1 MATAKSSINVLGI
14 NDEIGSI
21 LMALKQLDVNVGT
34 FYTIGV
40 NNTCLDVIKGNFPS
54 ANVIKVTE
62 DTKDFKADLIMAKNI
77 FGGSSQSNED
87 DEEEGSNESQLAV
100 LKHYIDLFSEGENEV
115 LWLLE
120 ERVLSNADE
129 ELVTRTLGT
138 TPCKI
143 NASLVSAQNKERLYW
158 SNLGEED
165 INLFG
170 EKETNIPM
178 PQDKC
183 VSLGKL
189 VRDKEVD
196 EWSDDEEDEEEDDK
210 EKFTFVS
217 LEGVTLPDLSSVD
230 TAYYVSGA
238 IRIRGEAKE
247 RVLELRKDSKSNAIT
262 ASKVKCLVVSVD
274 GRGKGDTRI
283 ECRHLTIGEVKKLY
297 TIPAEYDFSRLNT
310 SAWGVLSRSSVV
322 DILVHILSSSKAFAT
337 LRETAKATPIV
348 QNYNAKDW
356 NELAKRIY
364 ESAINRGFSED
375 ALEAS
380 NAGMLI
386 VSNLTRA
393 YSHDEFGVENVS
405 IGGKESISEVMKLIK
420 SGLTADKIICPNGSA
435 YDHTTNYYFG
445 EVFCL
450 ALSVMMS
457 DKEFE
462 GFDELYEVSDDFSYF
477 EDKYRLDTK
486 KVSAIWSIIEE
497 YLFRIECFFRY
508 PCILG
513 YMIRLADMFGVDA
526 YESTIL
532 RLTYNEHQ
540 GYSHR

>member
-21 LMALKQLDVNVGT
+21 LMALKQLDVNVAT

-54 ANVIKVTE
+54 TNVVKVTE

-87 DEEEGSNESQLAV
+87 DDEEGSNESQLAL

-158 SNLGEED
+158 SNLGEEE

-183 VSLGKL
+183 VSLGNL
-189 VRDKEVD
+189 VLDK
-196 EWSDDEEDEEEDDK
+196 EEDEDE

-217 LEGVTLPDLSSVD
+217 LEGVTLPDLSAVD

-274 GRGKGDTRI
+274 GRGKCDTRI

-297 TIPAEYDFSRLNT
+297 TIPSEYDFSRLNT

-337 LRETAKATPIV
+337 LREMAKATPIV

-356 NELAKRIY
+356 NDLAKRVY
-364 ESAINRGFSED
+364 ESTINRGFGED

-450 ALSVMMS
+450 ALSVMMR

-532 RLTYNEHQ
+532 RLTYNELQ
-540 GYSHR
+540 GYTHR

>member
-1 MATAKSSINVLGI
+1 MATEKTSINVLGI

-54 ANVIKVTE
+54 TNVIKVTE

-87 DEEEGSNESQLAV
+87 DDEEGSNESQLAL
-100 LKHYIDLFSEGENEV
+100 LKHYIDLFSEGDNEV

-158 SNLGEED
+158 SNLGEEEID
-165 INLFG
+165 LFG
-170 EKETNIPM
+170 EKESNIPM

-189 VRDKEVD
+189 VRDNEVD
-196 EWSDDEEDEEEDDK
+196 EWSDDEDEEDEDK

-217 LEGVTLPDLSSVD
+217 LDGVTLPDLSSVD

-297 TIPAEYDFSRLNT
+297 TIPSEYDFSRLNT

-348 QNYNAKDW
+348 QNFNVKDW

-364 ESAINRGFSED
+364 ESAVNRGFSED
-375 ALEAS
+375 AMEAS

-393 YSHDEFGVENVS
+393 YSYDEFGVENVS
-405 IGGKESISEVMKLIK
+405 IGGKESISKVIELVN

-435 YDHTTNYYFG
+435 YDHTTNFFFG

-450 ALSVMMS
+450 ALSVMMN

-462 GFDELYEVSDDFSYF
+462 GFDELYNVSDDFSYF

-532 RLTYNEHQ
+532 RLTYNELQ
-540 GYSHR
+540 GYTHR

>member
-54 ANVIKVTE
+54 TNVIKVTE

-87 DEEEGSNESQLAV
+87 DDGEGSNESQLAI

-196 EWSDDEEDEEEDDK
+196 EWGDDEDEGDEDK

-217 LEGVTLPDLSSVD
+217 LEGVTIPDLSSVD

-247 RVLELRKDSKSNAIT
+247 RMLELRKDSKSNAIT
-262 ASKVKCLVVSVD
+262 ASKVKCLVVSID

-297 TIPAEYDFSRLNT
+297 TIPPEYDFSRLNT

-337 LRETAKATPIV
+337 LRETAKVTPIV

-356 NELAKRIY
+356 NDLAKRIY

-375 ALEAS
+375 AMEAS

-462 GFDELYEVSDDFSYF
+462 GFDELYNISDDFSYF
-477 EDKYRLDTK
+477 EDKYRLDGK
-486 KVSAIWSIIEE
+486 KVSAIWSMIEE

-532 RLTYNEHQ
+532 RLTYNELQ
-540 GYSHR
+540 GYTHR

>member
-1 MATAKSSINVLGI
+1 MTATKSSINVLGI

-54 ANVIKVTE
+54 TNVVKVTE

-87 DEEEGSNESQLAV
+87 DDEEGSNESQLAL

-158 SNLGEED
+158 SNLGEEE

-196 EWSDDEEDEEEDDK
+196 EWSDDEDEEDEDK

-217 LEGVTLPDLSSVD
+217 LDGVTLPDLSSVD

-297 TIPAEYDFSRLNT
+297 TIPSEYDFSRLNT
-310 SAWGVLSRSSVV
+310 SAWGVLSRSSVIDV
-322 DILVHILSSSKAFAT
+322 LVHILSSSKAFAT

-356 NELAKRIY
+356 NDLAKRIY

-393 YSHDEFGVENVS
+393 YSYDEFGVWNNP
-405 IGGKESISEVMKLIK
+405 IGGKEKIRAVLNLVET
-420 SGLTADKIICPNGSA
+420 GCTADRIICPNGSS
-435 YDHTTNYYFG
+435 YDHTTDFFFG

-462 GFDELYEVSDDFSYF
+462 GFDELYNVSDDFSYF

-532 RLTYNEHQ
+532 RLTYNELQ
-540 GYSHR
+540 GYTHR

>member
-54 ANVIKVTE
+54 TNVIKVTE
-62 DTKDFKADLIMAKNI
+62 DTKDFKSDLIMAKNI

-87 DEEEGSNESQLAV
+87 DDEEGSNESQLAI

-196 EWSDDEEDEEEDDK
+196 EWGDDEDDEDEDK
-210 EKFTFVS
+210 EKFTFVC
-217 LEGVTLPDLSSVD
+217 LEGVTIPDLSSVD

-297 TIPAEYDFSRLNT
+297 TIPSEYDFSRLNT

-322 DILVHILSSSKAFAT
+322 DILVHILSSSKAFDT
-337 LRETAKATPIV
+337 LRETAKAMPIV

-364 ESAINRGFSED
+364 ESAVNRGFSED

-405 IGGKESISEVMKLIK
+405 IGGKESISKVMELVN

-435 YDHTTNYYFG
+435 YDHTTNFFFG

-450 ALSVMMS
+450 ALSVMMN

-462 GFDELYEVSDDFSYF
+462 GFDELYNVSDDFSYF

-532 RLTYNEHQ
+532 RLTYNELQ
-540 GYSHR
+540 GYTHR

>member
-1 MATAKSSINVLGI
+1 MVTAKSSINVLGI

-54 ANVIKVTE
+54 TNVVKVTE

-87 DEEEGSNESQLAV
+87 DEEEGSSESQLAL

-129 ELVTRTLGT
+129 ELVTITLGT

-158 SNLGEED
+158 SNLGEEE

-189 VRDKEVD
+189 VRDKEAD
-196 EWSDDEEDEEEDDK
+196 ECSDDDDDEDEDK

-217 LEGVTLPDLSSVD
+217 LEGVTLPDLSAVD

-297 TIPAEYDFSRLNT
+297 TIPPEYDFSRLNT

-348 QNYNAKDW
+348 QNFNAKDW

-364 ESAINRGFSED
+364 ESAVNRGFSED
-375 ALEAS
+375 AMEAS

-393 YSHDEFGVENVS
+393 YSYDEFGVENVS
-405 IGGKESISEVMKLIK
+405 IGGKESINEVMEMVK
-420 SGLTADKIICPNGSA
+420 SGLTADKIICTNGLA
-435 YDHTTNYYFG
+435 YDHTTDFYFG

-462 GFDELYEVSDDFSYF
+462 GFDELYNVSDDFSYF
-477 EDKYRLDTK
+477 EDKYRLDSK

-532 RLTYNEHQ
+532 RLTYNELQ
-540 GYSHR
+540 GYTHR

>member
-1 MATAKSSINVLGI
+1 MATAKSSISVLGI

-40 NNTCLDVIKGNFPS
+40 NYTCLDVIKGNFPS
-54 ANVIKVTE
+54 TNVVKVTE

-87 DEEEGSNESQLAV
+87 DDEEGSSESQLAI

-297 TIPAEYDFSRLNT
+297 TIPPEYDFSRLNT

-322 DILVHILSSSKAFAT
+322 NILVHILSSSKAFAT
-337 LRETAKATPIV
+337 LRETAKVTPIV

-364 ESAINRGFSED
+364 ESAVNRGFSED
-375 ALEAS
+375 AMEAS

-393 YSHDEFGVENVS
+393 YSYDEFGVENVS
-405 IGGKESISEVMKLIK
+405 IGGKESISKVMELVN
-420 SGLTADKIICPNGSA
+420 SGLTADKIICPNGSP
-435 YDHTTNYYFG
+435 YDHTTNFFFG

-450 ALSVMMS
+450 ALSVMMN
-457 DKEFE
+457 DKKFE
-462 GFDELYEVSDDFSYF
+462 GFDELYNVSDDFSYF

-532 RLTYNEHQ
+532 RLTYNEQQ
-540 GYSHR
+540 GYTHR

>member
-1 MATAKSSINVLGI
+1 MATEKTSINVLGI

-40 NNTCLDVIKGNFPS
+40 NNTRLDVIKGNFPS
-54 ANVIKVTE
+54 TNVVKVTE

-87 DEEEGSNESQLAV
+87 DDEEGSNESQLA
-100 LKHYIDLFSEGENEV
+100 LLRHYIDLFSEGENEV

-170 EKETNIPM
+170 EKEINIPM

-196 EWSDDEEDEEEDDK
+196 EWSDDEDEEDEDK

-217 LEGVTLPDLSSVD
+217 LDGVTLPDLSSVD

-297 TIPAEYDFSRLNT
+297 TIPPEYDFSRLNT

-356 NELAKRIY
+356 NDLAKRIY
-364 ESAINRGFSED
+364 DSAVNRGFSED

-393 YSHDEFGVENVS
+393 YSHDEFGVDNVS

-462 GFDELYEVSDDFSYF
+462 GFDELYNVSDDFSYF
-477 EDKYRLDTK
+477 EDKYRLDGK
-486 KVSAIWSIIEE
+486 KASAIWSIIEE

-532 RLTYNEHQ
+532 RLTYNELQ
-540 GYSHR
+540 GYTHR

>member
-1 MATAKSSINVLGI
+1 MATEKTSINVLGI

-54 ANVIKVTE
+54 TNVVKVTE

-87 DEEEGSNESQLAV
+87 DEEEGSNESQLAL
-100 LKHYIDLFSEGENEV
+100 LKHYIDLFSEGETEV

-158 SNLGEED
+158 SNLGEEE

-196 EWSDDEEDEEEDDK
+196 EWSDDEDEEDEDK

-217 LEGVTLPDLSSVD
+217 LDGVTLPDLSSVD

-297 TIPAEYDFSRLNT
+297 TIPSEYDFSRLNT
-310 SAWGVLSRSSVV
+310 SAWGVLSRSSVIDV
-322 DILVHILSSSKAFAT
+322 LVHILSSSKAFAT
-337 LRETAKATPIV
+337 LRETAKVTPII

-356 NELAKRIY
+356 NDLAKRIY

-435 YDHTTNYYFG
+435 YDHTTNFFFG

-450 ALSVMMS
+450 ALSVMMN

-462 GFDELYEVSDDFSYF
+462 GFDELYNVSDDFSYF

-532 RLTYNEHQ
+532 RLTYNELQ
-540 GYSHR
+540 GYTHR

>member
-1 MATAKSSINVLGI
+1 MATEKTSINVLGI

-54 ANVIKVTE
+54 TNIVKVTE

-87 DEEEGSNESQLAV
+87 DDEEGSNESQLAL

-115 LWLLE
+115 LWVLE

-170 EKETNIPM
+170 EKETNIPI

-196 EWSDDEEDEEEDDK
+196 EWGDDEDEGDEDK

-217 LEGVTLPDLSSVD
+217 LEGVTLPDLSAVD

-274 GRGKGDTRI
+274 GRGNGDTRI

-297 TIPAEYDFSRLNT
+297 TIPSEYDFSRLNT
-310 SAWGVLSRSSVV
+310 SAWGVLSRSSVIDV
-322 DILVHILSSSKAFAT
+322 LVHILSSSKAFTT

-348 QNYNAKDW
+348 QNYNANDW
-356 NELAKRIY
+356 NELAKRIHK
-364 ESAINRGFSED
+364 SGISRGFSHD
-375 ALEAS
+375 ALRPS
-380 NAGMLI
+380 NAGMVI

-393 YSHDEFGVENVS
+393 YSYDEFGVENVS
-405 IGGKESISEVMKLIK
+405 IGGKESINKVMELVN

-486 KVSAIWSIIEE
+486 KISAIWSMIEE

-532 RLTYNEHQ
+532 RLAYNELQ
-540 GYSHR
+540 GYTHR

>member
-40 NNTCLDVIKGNFPS
+40 NNTCIDIIKGNFPS
-54 ANVIKVTE
+54 TNVVKVTE

-87 DEEEGSNESQLAV
+87 DDEEGSNESQLAV
-100 LKHYIDLFSEGENEV
+100 LKRYIDLFSEGENEV

-138 TPCKI
+138 TPCRI

-196 EWSDDEEDEEEDDK
+196 EWSDDEDEEDEDK

-217 LEGVTLPDLSSVD
+217 LDGVTLPDLSSVD

-297 TIPAEYDFSRLNT
+297 TIPSEYDFSRLNT

-337 LRETAKATPIV
+337 LRETAKATPII
-348 QNYNAKDW
+348 QNFNAKDW

-364 ESAINRGFSED
+364 ESAVNRGFSED
-375 ALEAS
+375 AMEAS

-462 GFDELYEVSDDFSYF
+462 GFDELYKVSDDFSYF

-486 KVSAIWSIIEE
+486 KVSAIWSMIEE

-532 RLTYNEHQ
+532 RLTYNEQQ
-540 GYSHR
+540 GYTHR

>member
-1 MATAKSSINVLGI
+1 M
-14 NDEIGSI
+14 
-21 LMALKQLDVNVGT
+21 
-34 FYTIGV
+34 
-40 NNTCLDVIKGNFPS
+40 
-54 ANVIKVTE
+54 
-62 DTKDFKADLIMAKNI
+62 
-77 FGGSSQSNED
+77 
-87 DEEEGSNESQLAV
+87 
-100 LKHYIDLFSEGENEV
+100 
-115 LWLLE
+115 
-120 ERVLSNADE
+120 LSNADE

-158 SNLGEED
+158 SNLGEEE

-170 EKETNIPM
+170 EKESNIPM

-189 VRDKEVD
+189 VRDNEVD
-196 EWSDDEEDEEEDDK
+196 EWSDDEDEEDEDK

-217 LEGVTLPDLSSVD
+217 LDGVTLPDLSSVD

-297 TIPAEYDFSRLNT
+297 TIPSEYDFSRLNT

-348 QNYNAKDW
+348 QNFNVKDW

-364 ESAINRGFSED
+364 ESAVNRGFSED
-375 ALEAS
+375 AMEAS

-393 YSHDEFGVENVS
+393 YSYDEFGVENVS
-405 IGGKESISEVMKLIK
+405 IGGKESISKVMELVN

-435 YDHTTNYYFG
+435 YDHTTNFFFG

-450 ALSVMMS
+450 ALSVMMN

-462 GFDELYEVSDDFSYF
+462 GFDELYNVSDDFSYF
-477 EDKYRLDTK
+477 EDKCRLDTK

-532 RLTYNEHQ
+532 RLTYNELQ
-540 GYSHR
+540 GYTHR

>member
-54 ANVIKVTE
+54 TNVVKVTE

-87 DEEEGSNESQLAV
+87 DEEEGSNESQLTL

-158 SNLGEED
+158 SNLGEEE

-196 EWSDDEEDEEEDDK
+196 EWSDDDEDEDEDDK

-297 TIPAEYDFSRLNT
+297 TIPSEYDFSRLNT
-310 SAWGVLSRSSVV
+310 SAWGVLSRSSVIDV
-322 DILVHILSSSKAFAT
+322 LVHILSSSKAFTT
-337 LRETAKATPIV
+337 LRDTAKATPIV
-348 QNYNAKDW
+348 QNYNANDW
-356 NELAKRIY
+356 NELAKRIHK
-364 ESAINRGFSED
+364 SGISRGFSHD
-375 ALEAS
+375 ALRPS
-380 NAGMLI
+380 NAGMVI

-393 YSHDEFGVENVS
+393 YSYDEFGVENVS
-405 IGGKESISEVMKLIK
+405 IGGKESISKVMELVN
-420 SGLTADKIICPNGSA
+420 SGLTADKIICHNGSP
-435 YDHTTNYYFG
+435 YDHTTNFYFG
-445 EVFCL
+445 EAFCI
-450 ALSVMMS
+450 ALSVIKR
-457 DKEFE
+457 DKSFG
-462 GFDELYEVSDDFSYF
+462 GFKEIEDASDDFSRF
-477 EDKYRLDTK
+477 EDNYYKVDK
-486 KVSAIWSIIEE
+486 KLSAFWSLLEKELFCIENVRG
-497 YLFRIECFFRY
+497 YTNV
-508 PCILG
+508 LG

-532 RLTYNEHQ
+532 RLTYNEQQ

>member
-40 NNTCLDVIKGNFPS
+40 NNTCIDVIKGNFPS
-54 ANVIKVTE
+54 TNVVKVTE
-62 DTKDFKADLIMAKNI
+62 DTKDFKADLIIAKNI
-77 FGGSSQSNED
+77 FGGSSQPNED
-87 DEEEGSNESQLAV
+87 DEEEGSNESQLAL
-100 LKHYIDLFSEGENEV
+100 LKHYIDIFSEGENEV

-196 EWSDDEEDEEEDDK
+196 EWSDDDDDEDEDK

-217 LEGVTLPDLSSVD
+217 LEGVTLPDLSAVD

-297 TIPAEYDFSRLNT
+297 TIPYEYDFSRLNT

-337 LRETAKATPIV
+337 LRETAKVTPIV

-356 NELAKRIY
+356 NDLAKRIY

-486 KVSAIWSIIEE
+486 KVSAIWSMIEE

-532 RLTYNEHQ
+532 RLTYNELQ
-540 GYSHR
+540 GYTHR

>member
-1 MATAKSSINVLGI
+1 
-14 NDEIGSI
+14 
-21 LMALKQLDVNVGT
+21 MALKQLDVNVGT

-40 NNTCLDVIKGNFPS
+40 NNTCLDVINGNFPS
-54 ANVIKVTE
+54 TNVVNVTE

-87 DEEEGSNESQLAV
+87 DEEEGGNESQLAL
-100 LKHYIDLFSEGENEV
+100 LKRYIDLFSEGENEV

-129 ELVTRTLGT
+129 ELVTKTLGT

-158 SNLGEED
+158 SNLGEEE

-196 EWSDDEEDEEEDDK
+196 EWSDDEDEEEDK

-217 LEGVTLPDLSSVD
+217 LEGVTLPDLSAID

-297 TIPAEYDFSRLNT
+297 TIPSEYDFSRLNT
-310 SAWGVLSRSSVV
+310 SAWGVLSRSSVIDV
-322 DILVHILSSSKAFAT
+322 LVHILSSSKAFAT

-348 QNYNAKDW
+348 QNYNADDW
-356 NELAKRIY
+356 NELAKRVY

-375 ALEAS
+375 TMEAS
-380 NAGMLI
+380 DAGMLI

-393 YSHDEFGVENVS
+393 YSCDEFGIDNVS
-405 IGGKESISEVMKLIK
+405 IGGKESIRAVMNLVET
-420 SGLTADKIICPNGSA
+420 GCTADRIICPNGSA
-435 YDHTTNYYFG
+435 YDHTTNFYFG

-450 ALSVMMS
+450 ALSVMMN

-462 GFDELYEVSDDFSYF
+462 GFDELYNVSDDFSYF

-486 KVSAIWSIIEE
+486 KVSAIWSMIEE

-508 PCILG
+508 PAILG

-532 RLTYNEHQ
+532 RLSYNEQ
-540 GYSHR
+540 QCFTHR

>member
-1 MATAKSSINVLGI
+1 MATEKTSINVLGI

-54 ANVIKVTE
+54 TNIVKVTE

-87 DEEEGSNESQLAV
+87 DDEEGSNESQLAI

-196 EWSDDEEDEEEDDK
+196 EWGDDEDEGDEDK

-217 LEGVTLPDLSSVD
+217 LEGVTIPDLSSVD

-262 ASKVKCLVVSVD
+262 ASKVKCLVVSID

-297 TIPAEYDFSRLNT
+297 TIPPEYDFSRLNT

-337 LRETAKATPIV
+337 LRETAKVTPIV

-356 NELAKRIY
+356 NDLAKRIY

-375 ALEAS
+375 AMEAS

-462 GFDELYEVSDDFSYF
+462 GFDELYNISDDFSYF
-477 EDKYRLDTK
+477 EDKYRLDGK
-486 KVSAIWSIIEE
+486 KVSAIWSMIEE

-532 RLTYNEHQ
+532 RLTYNELQ
-540 GYSHR
+540 GYTHR

>member
-1 MATAKSSINVLGI
+1 MATEKTSINVLGI

-54 ANVIKVTE
+54 TNIVKVTE

-87 DEEEGSNESQLAV
+87 DDEEGSNESQLAV

-189 VRDKEVD
+189 VRDKE
-196 EWSDDEEDEEEDDK
+196 EDEDE

-217 LEGVTLPDLSSVD
+217 LEGVTLPDLLAVD

-297 TIPAEYDFSRLNT
+297 TIPSEYDFSRLNT

-337 LRETAKATPIV
+337 LRETAKVTPIV

-356 NELAKRIY
+356 NDLAKRIY

-393 YSHDEFGVENVS
+393 HSYDEFGVGNNP
-405 IGGKESISEVMKLIK
+405 IGGKEKIRAVMNLVET
-420 SGLTADKIICPNGSA
+420 GCTADRIICPNGSA
-435 YDHTTNYYFG
+435 YDHTTDFYFG

-462 GFDELYEVSDDFSYF
+462 GFDELYNVSDDFSYF
-477 EDKYRLDTK
+477 EDKYRLDGK

-532 RLTYNEHQ
+532 RLTYNELQ
-540 GYSHR
+540 GCTHR

>member
-1 MATAKSSINVLGI
+1 MATEKTSINVLGI

-54 ANVIKVTE
+54 TNIVKVTE

-87 DEEEGSNESQLAV
+87 DDEEGSNESQLAL

-115 LWLLE
+115 LWVLE

-170 EKETNIPM
+170 EKETNIPI

-196 EWSDDEEDEEEDDK
+196 EWGDDEDEGDEDK

-217 LEGVTLPDLSSVD
+217 LEGVTLPDLSAVD

-262 ASKVKCLVVSVD
+262 ASEVKCLVVSVD
-274 GRGKGDTRI
+274 GRGNGDTRI

-297 TIPAEYDFSRLNT
+297 TIPSEYDFSRLNT
-310 SAWGVLSRSSVV
+310 SAWGVLSRSSVIDV
-322 DILVHILSSSKAFAT
+322 LVHILSSSKAFTT

-348 QNYNAKDW
+348 QNYNANDW
-356 NELAKRIY
+356 NELAKRIHK
-364 ESAINRGFSED
+364 SGISRGFSHD
-375 ALEAS
+375 ALRPS
-380 NAGMLI
+380 NAGMVI

-393 YSHDEFGVENVS
+393 YSYDEFGVENVS
-405 IGGKESISEVMKLIK
+405 IGGKESINKVMELVN

-486 KVSAIWSIIEE
+486 KISAIWSMIEE

-532 RLTYNEHQ
+532 RLAYNELQ
-540 GYSHR
+540 GYTHR

>member
-54 ANVIKVTE
+54 TNVVKVTE

-77 FGGSSQSNED
+77 FGGGSQSNED
-87 DEEEGSNESQLAV
+87 DEEEGGNESQLAL

-189 VRDKEVD
+189 VRDKE
-196 EWSDDEEDEEEDDK
+196 EDEDE

-217 LEGVTLPDLSSVD
+217 LEGVTLPDLSAVD

-297 TIPAEYDFSRLNT
+297 TIPTEYDFSRLNT

-337 LRETAKATPIV
+337 LREMAKATPIV
-348 QNYNAKDW
+348 QNFNAKDW

-364 ESAINRGFSED
+364 ESAVDRGFSED
-375 ALEAS
+375 AMEAS

-462 GFDELYEVSDDFSYF
+462 GFDELYNISDDFSYF
-477 EDKYRLDTK
+477 EDKYRLDGK
-486 KVSAIWSIIEE
+486 KVSAIWSMIEE

-532 RLTYNEHQ
+532 RLTYNELQ
-540 GYSHR
+540 GYTNR

>member
-1 MATAKSSINVLGI
+1 MVTAKSSINVLGI

-54 ANVIKVTE
+54 TNIVKVTE

-77 FGGSSQSNED
+77 FGGSSQFNED
-87 DEEEGSNESQLAV
+87 DDEEGSNESQLAI

-196 EWSDDEEDEEEDDK
+196 EWGDDEDEEDEDK

-217 LEGVTLPDLSSVD
+217 LEGVTIPDLSSVD

-274 GRGKGDTRI
+274 GRGKGDTRL

-297 TIPAEYDFSRLNT
+297 TIPSEYDFSRLNT

-337 LRETAKATPIV
+337 LREMAKATPIV
-348 QNYNAKDW
+348 QNLNATDW
-356 NELAKRIY
+356 NELAKRICK
-364 ESAINRGFSED
+364 SMKDRGVDNDTMKS
-375 ALEAS
+375 S
-380 NAGMLI
+380 YAGMVI
-386 VSNLTRA
+386 TNELTRA
-393 YSHDEFGVENVS
+393 YIGDEFGVGNLP
-405 IGGKESISEVMKLIK
+405 IGGKDNIRKVMNLVET
-420 SGLTADKIICPNGSA
+420 GCTADRIICSNGSA
-435 YDHTTNYYFG
+435 YDHTTDFYFG
-445 EVFCL
+445 EAFIFTIL
-450 ALSVMMS
+450 AMMNDGNFGGFRELS
-457 DKEFE
+457 DKPED
-462 GFDELYEVSDDFSYF
+462 FDYYENKYAYAGKRKSALLTLIQQDLLLIYGYYKYDD
-477 EDKYRLDTK
+477 
-486 KVSAIWSIIEE
+486 
-497 YLFRIECFFRY
+497 
-508 PCILG
+508 ILSRF
-513 YMIRLADMFGVDA
+513 IKLADMFGVDA

-532 RLTYNEHQ
+532 RLTYNELQ
-540 GYSHR
+540 GYTHR

>member
-1 MATAKSSINVLGI
+1 
-14 NDEIGSI
+14 
-21 LMALKQLDVNVGT
+21 MALKQLDVNVGT

-54 ANVIKVTE
+54 TNIVNVTE
-62 DTKDFKADLIMAKNI
+62 DTKDFKADLIIAKNI
-77 FGGSSQSNED
+77 FCGSSQSNED
-87 DEEEGSNESQLAV
+87 DEEEGSNESQLAL

-158 SNLGEED
+158 SNLGEEE

-196 EWSDDEEDEEEDDK
+196 EWNDDEDEEDEDK

-217 LEGVTLPDLSSVD
+217 LDGVTLPDLSSVD

-297 TIPAEYDFSRLNT
+297 TIPSEYDFSRLNT

-356 NELAKRIY
+356 NDLAKRIY
-364 ESAINRGFSED
+364 KSAVNRGFSED
-375 ALEAS
+375 AMEAS

-393 YSHDEFGVENVS
+393 YSYDEFGVENVS
-405 IGGKESISEVMKLIK
+405 IGGKESISKVMELVN

-435 YDHTTNYYFG
+435 YDHTTNFFFG

-450 ALSVMMS
+450 ALSVMMN

-462 GFDELYEVSDDFSYF
+462 GFDELYNISDDFSYF

-486 KVSAIWSIIEE
+486 KVSAICSIIEE

-508 PCILG
+508 SCILG
-513 YMIRLADMFGVDA
+513 YMIRLADMFGIDA

-532 RLTYNEHQ
+532 RLTYNEQQ
-540 GYSHR
+540 GYTHR

>member
-21 LMALKQLDVNVGT
+21 LMALKQLDVNVAT

-54 ANVIKVTE
+54 TNVVKVTE

-87 DEEEGSNESQLAV
+87 DDEEGSNESQLAL

-158 SNLGEED
+158 SNLGEEE

-170 EKETNIPM
+170 EKETNIPI

-189 VRDKEVD
+189 VLDK
-196 EWSDDEEDEEEDDK
+196 EEDEDE

-217 LEGVTLPDLSSVD
+217 LEGVTLPDLSAVD

-297 TIPAEYDFSRLNT
+297 TIPSEYDFSRLNT

-337 LRETAKATPIV
+337 LRETAKVTPIV
-348 QNYNAKDW
+348 QNLNATDW
-356 NELAKRIY
+356 NELAKRICK
-364 ESAINRGFSED
+364 SMKDRGVDNDTMKS
-375 ALEAS
+375 S
-380 NAGMLI
+380 YAGMVI
-386 VSNLTRA
+386 ANELTRA
-393 YSHDEFGVENVS
+393 YIGDEFGVENIA
-405 IGGKESISEVMKLIK
+405 IGGKDNVRKVMNLVET
-420 SGLTADKIICPNGSA
+420 GCTAYRIICPNGSA
-435 YDHTTNYYFG
+435 YDHTTDFYFG
-445 EVFCL
+445 EAFIFTIL
-450 ALSVMMS
+450 AMMNDGNFSGFRNLS
-457 DKEFE
+457 DKPKS
-462 GFDELYEVSDDFSYF
+462 FDYYEN
-477 EDKYRLDTK
+477 KYAYAGKRK
-486 KVSAIWSIIEE
+486 SALITLIEE
-497 YLFRIECFFRY
+497 DLLLIY
-508 PCILG
+508 G
-513 YMIRLADMFGVDA
+513 YYAYDEVLSRFIKLADMFGVDA

-532 RLTYNEHQ
+532 RLTYNERQ

>member
-1 MATAKSSINVLGI
+1 MATEKTSINVLGI

-21 LMALKQLDVNVGT
+21 LMALKQLDVNVGA

-54 ANVIKVTE
+54 TNIVKVTE

-87 DEEEGSNESQLAV
+87 DEEEGSNESQLAL

-196 EWSDDEEDEEEDDK
+196 EWNDDEDEEDEDK

-217 LEGVTLPDLSSVD
+217 LDGVTLPDLSSVD

-297 TIPAEYDFSRLNT
+297 TIPSEYDFSRLNT

-337 LRETAKATPIV
+337 LRETAKVTPIV

-356 NELAKRIY
+356 NDLAKRIY

-477 EDKYRLDTK
+477 EDKYRLDGK

>member
-21 LMALKQLDVNVGT
+21 LMALNQLDVNVGT

-54 ANVIKVTE
+54 TNVVKVTE

-87 DEEEGSNESQLAV
+87 DEEEGSNESQLA
-100 LKHYIDLFSEGENEV
+100 LIKHYIDIFSEGENEV

-129 ELVTRTLGT
+129 ELVTITLGT

-158 SNLGEED
+158 SNLGEEE

-297 TIPAEYDFSRLNT
+297 TIPSEYDFSRLNT

-322 DILVHILSSSKAFAT
+322 DILVHILSSSKAFST

-348 QNYNAKDW
+348 QNFNAKDW

-364 ESAINRGFSED
+364 ESAVNRGFSED
-375 ALEAS
+375 AMEAS

-393 YSHDEFGVENVS
+393 YSYDEFGVENVS
-405 IGGKESISEVMKLIK
+405 IGGKESISKVMELVN
-420 SGLTADKIICPNGSA
+420 SGLTADKITCPNGSA
-435 YDHTTNYYFG
+435 YDHTTNFFFG

-450 ALSVMMS
+450 ALSVMMN

-462 GFDELYEVSDDFSYF
+462 GFDELYKVSDDFSYF

-486 KVSAIWSIIEE
+486 KVSAIWSMIEE

-532 RLTYNEHQ
+532 RLTYNEQQ
-540 GYSHR
+540 GYTHR

>member
-1 MATAKSSINVLGI
+1 MTTAKSSINVLGI

-54 ANVIKVTE
+54 TNVVKVTE
-62 DTKDFKADLIMAKNI
+62 DTKDFKADLIMVKNI

-87 DEEEGSNESQLAV
+87 DEDEGSNESQLAL

-196 EWSDDEEDEEEDDK
+196 EWGDDDDDEDEDK

-297 TIPAEYDFSRLNT
+297 TIPSEYDFSRLNT

-348 QNYNAKDW
+348 QNFNAKDW

-364 ESAINRGFSED
+364 ESAVNRGFSED
-375 ALEAS
+375 AMEAS

-393 YSHDEFGVENVS
+393 YSYDEFGVGNNP
-405 IGGKESISEVMKLIK
+405 IGGKEKIRAVMNLVET
-420 SGLTADKIICPNGSA
+420 GCTADRIICPNGSA
-435 YDHTTNYYFG
+435 YDHTTDFYFG

-462 GFDELYEVSDDFSYF
+462 GFDELYNLSDDFSYF
-477 EDKYRLDTK
+477 EDKYRLDGK

-532 RLTYNEHQ
+532 RLTYNELQ
-540 GYSHR
+540 GYTHR

>member
-21 LMALKQLDVNVGT
+21 LMALKHLDVNVGT

-40 NNTCLDVIKGNFPS
+40 NYTCLDVIKGNFPS
-54 ANVIKVTE
+54 TNVVKVTE

-87 DEEEGSNESQLAV
+87 DDEEGSNESQLAL

-158 SNLGEED
+158 SNLGEEE

-170 EKETNIPM
+170 EKETNIPI

-189 VRDKEVD
+189 VLDK
-196 EWSDDEEDEEEDDK
+196 EEDEDE

-217 LEGVTLPDLSSVD
+217 LEGVTLPDLSAVD

-322 DILVHILSSSKAFAT
+322 DVLVHILSSSKAFAT
-337 LRETAKATPIV
+337 LRETAKVTPIV
-348 QNYNAKDW
+348 QNFNDNDW
-356 NELAKRIY
+356 NELAKRIHK
-364 ESAINRGFSED
+364 SGISRGFSHG
-375 ALEAS
+375 ALRPS
-380 NAGMLI
+380 NAGMVI

-393 YSHDEFGVENVS
+393 YSYDEFGVENVS
-405 IGGKESISEVMKLIK
+405 IGGKESISKVMELIN
-420 SGLTADKIICPNGSA
+420 SGLTADKIICPNGSS
-435 YDHTTNYYFG
+435 YDHTTNFYFG
-445 EVFCL
+445 EAFCI
-450 ALSVMMS
+450 ALSVIKR
-457 DKEFE
+457 DKSFG
-462 GFDELYEVSDDFSYF
+462 GFKEIEDVSDDFSRF
-477 EDKYRLDTK
+477 EDRYYKVDK
-486 KVSAIWSIIEE
+486 KLSAFWSLLGKE
-497 YLFRIECFFRY
+497 LFCIECGY
-508 PCILG
+508 GYTNVLG

-532 RLTYNEHQ
+532 RLAYNEQQ

>member
-1 MATAKSSINVLGI
+1 MAIAKSSINVLGI

-34 FYTIGV
+34 FYTMGV

-54 ANVIKVTE
+54 TNIVNVTE

-87 DEEEGSNESQLAV
+87 DDEEGSNESQLAL

-189 VRDKEVD
+189 VSDK
-196 EWSDDEEDEEEDDK
+196 EEDEDK

-217 LEGVTLPDLSSVD
+217 LEGVTLPDLSAVD

-297 TIPAEYDFSRLNT
+297 TIPSEYDFSRLNT

-348 QNYNAKDW
+348 QNLNATDW
-356 NELAKRIY
+356 NELAKRICK
-364 ESAINRGFSED
+364 SMKDRGVDNDTMKS
-375 ALEAS
+375 S
-380 NAGMLI
+380 YAGVVI
-386 VSNLTRA
+386 TNELTRA
-393 YSHDEFGVENVS
+393 YIGDEFGVGNIPIGNKEN
-405 IGGKESISEVMKLIK
+405 IRKVMNLVET
-420 SGLTADKIICPNGSA
+420 GCTADRIICSNGSA
-435 YDHTTNYYFG
+435 YDHTTDFYFG
-445 EVFCL
+445 EAFIFTIL
-450 ALSVMMS
+450 AMMNDGNFGGFRELS
-457 DKEFE
+457 DKPED
-462 GFDELYEVSDDFSYF
+462 FDYYENKYAYAGKKKSALLTLIQ
-477 EDKYRLDTK
+477 EDLLLIYGYYAYD
-486 KVSAIWSIIEE
+486 KVLSRFIK
-497 YLFRIECFFRY
+497 
-508 PCILG
+508 
-513 YMIRLADMFGVDA
+513 LADMFGVDA

-532 RLTYNEHQ
+532 RLTYNELQ
-540 GYSHR
+540 GYTHR